1 MRSRTA
7 IVATITLL
15 WPALAL
21 GQAPAPRS
29 AAHAAAD
36 TLVSLLRI
44 EEAAA
49 AGARASIQQQV
60 AQNPDLEA
68 YRDILEAWSQKHL
81 SGPEFRA
88 AVVSLYAETF
98 AAPEL
103 RDLIAFY
110 RSRTGQKLA
119 SVQPT
124 LVARS
129 AAIGQQIAAA
139 NQAELEA
146 AVEAR
151 NAELQQG
158 KKD

>member
-7 IVATITLL
+7 IVAIVTLL

-21 GQAPAPRS
+21 GQAPAN

-36 TLVSLLRI
+36 TLVTLLRI
-44 EEAAA
+44 EEAAT
-49 AGARASIQQQV
+49 AGARASIGQQV

-68 YRDILEAWSQKHL
+68 YRDILESWSQKHL

-98 AAPEL
+98 AVPEL

-110 RSRTGQKLA
+110 RSQTGQKLA
-119 SVQPT
+119 SLQPT

-129 AAIGQQIAAA
+129 AAIGQQIAADH
-139 NQAELEA
+139 QAELEA

-158 KKD
+158 KRD